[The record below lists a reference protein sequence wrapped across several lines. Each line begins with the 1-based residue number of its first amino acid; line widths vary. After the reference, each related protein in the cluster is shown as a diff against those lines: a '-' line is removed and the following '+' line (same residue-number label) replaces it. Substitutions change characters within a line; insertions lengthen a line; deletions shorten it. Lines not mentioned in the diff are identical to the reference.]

1 MCKIEK
7 VSLNVQNG
15 KKFAHTD
22 VVANKHYINEYTT
35 WTYSSVL
42 VVAVLQIVQWM
53 TRKIT

>member
-15 KKFAHTD
+15 KNFAHTD

-35 WTYSSVL
+35 WTYSSML